1 MRKRSLIVLL
11 LTLFICSLVG
21 GCAST
26 SSQEGLSLTEDE
38 SATLG
43 SLQKVEEDFY
53 TVDYQGDYKL
63 DKLLSKGAADSNAL
77 GTFASEEVLHGLPF
91 PKESV
96 KLACSAF
103 TAKNTDG
110 DVIQGRNMDFAL
122 AQNILVRTK
131 PENGYAS
138 LSMASGELLNYI
150 DSVPEN
156 TVGSLYLLA
165 APYYVLDGINEKGL
179 SIAILLQ
186 TGDKN
191 VHQDTGKTPITTTLA
206 VRMCLDKAATV
217 DEAIKLMEQYDMR
230 GLGNANFHY
239 QISDAEGNSV
249 VIEYVNNEMKLN
261 RPEGYGQPVTN
272 FFITPGVTEETRDG
286 EDRIIKLQTA
296 LDENKGVVSDE
307 TAWKML
313 ESVKA
318 VHDYDEKTGYD
329 YNTAYSMI
337 YNNTKR
343 SMEICINA
351 NFDKK
356 HSYTIDGT
364 F

>member
-1 MRKRSLIVLL
+1 MKKKITVLL
-11 LTLFICSLVG
+11 LTLLVCG
-21 GCAST
+21 LIMGCGDTASNT
-26 SSQEGLSLTEDE
+26 GLSLTEDE
-38 SATLG
+38 GATLG
-43 SLQKVEEDFY
+43 SVQKVEDDFY
-53 TVDYQGDYKL
+53 TVEYQGDYKL
-63 DKLLSKGAADSNAL
+63 DKLLAQGVADSNAL
-77 GTFASEEVLHGLPF
+77 GAFASEEVLHGLPF
-91 PKESV
+91 PKESI

-103 TAKNTDG
+103 TAKNSDG

-122 AQNILVRTK
+122 AQNILVRTN

-150 DSVPEN
+150 DTVPEN

-186 TGDKN
+186 TGAEN

-249 VIEYVNNEMKLN
+249 VVEYVNNEMKLN

-272 FFITPGVTEETRDG
+272 FFLTPGVVEAERDG
-286 EDRIIKLQTA
+286 EDRIIKLQAA
-296 LDENKGVVSDE
+296 LDENKGVVSNE

-318 VHDYDEKTGYD
+318 VHDYDAKTGHD
-329 YNTAYSMI
+329 FNTAYSMI
-337 YNNTKR
+337 FNNTKR

-356 HSYTIDGT
+356 YSYSVDGT